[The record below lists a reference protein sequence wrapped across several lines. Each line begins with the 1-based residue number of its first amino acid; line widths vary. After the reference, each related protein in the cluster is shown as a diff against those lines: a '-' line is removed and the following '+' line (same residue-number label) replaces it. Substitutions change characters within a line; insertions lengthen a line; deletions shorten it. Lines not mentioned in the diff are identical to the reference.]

1 MQKVVVS
8 YSNKN
13 RRLRENMHPKH
24 RDIPLPTYF
33 LPLDPRAIAGH
44 ISSRQNETKREL
56 PERGTTIDTVGR
68 FTINVSLSH
77 QENANQNHN
86 QIQLHTH

>member
-13 RRLRENMHPKH
+13 RRLRENMHTKH

-33 LPLDPRAIAGH
+33 LPLDPGAIAGH
-44 ISSRQNETKREL
+44 ISSRQNKK
-56 PERGTTIDTVGR
+56 GI
-68 FTINVSLSH
+68 S
-77 QENANQNHN
+77 
-86 QIQLHTH
+86 

>member
-24 RDIPLPTYF
+24 RDIPLPT
-33 LPLDPRAIAGH
+33 LPPLDPRAIAGH

-56 PERGTTIDTVGR
+56 PERE
-68 FTINVSLSH
+68 
-77 QENANQNHN
+77 QQ
-86 QIQLHTH
+86 